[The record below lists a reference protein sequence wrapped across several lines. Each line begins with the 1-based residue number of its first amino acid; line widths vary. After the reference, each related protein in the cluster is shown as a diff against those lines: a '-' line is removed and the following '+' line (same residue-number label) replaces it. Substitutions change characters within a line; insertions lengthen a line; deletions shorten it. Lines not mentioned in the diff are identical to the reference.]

1 MEDKVLIVGAGN
13 IGSRYLQGLLEFKT
27 PLIIFVY
34 DVYPAAFDLC
44 RDRYGDEEQSIH
56 KIIYVTEFKTV
67 PEHINIVVISTTA
80 DKRTQVVQKISEN
93 LLVDYWVL
101 EKVLAQKVSDLNLL
115 RDATKKSKGA
125 WVNTSLYLQPLYQ
138 KLNGQKS
145 NGQAITFIVSK
156 LAGLA
161 CNAIHYIDY
170 VQRWNNSKITEFNT
184 SKLNHNWYPAK
195 RKGFFEVEGQLEV
208 SFSDS
213 SRLII
218 SGCHND
224 ISHEVELTIADEIW
238 QVNEINGI
246 AKSSTGKNIIAKT
259 PHQSEMTAPLF
270 KEILLYGRCNLPDIS
285 LSIIQHE
292 IMIKSFLDHWNK
304 KMPLSQEVLFIT

>member
-27 PLIIFVY
+27 PLVIFVY
-34 DVYPAAFDLC
+34 DVYSAAFDLC
-44 RDRYGDEEQSIH
+44 RARYGDEEQCIH

-67 PEHINIVVISTTA
+67 PEHINIVVVSTTA
-80 DKRTQVVQKISEN
+80 DKRTQIVKKISEN

-115 RDATKKSKGA
+115 RNATKKSKGA

-138 KLNGQKS
+138 KLNDQKL
-145 NGQAITFIVSK
+145 NEQAITFIVSK

-184 SKLNHNWYPAK
+184 SKLNQNWYPAK

-218 SGCHND
+218 SGFHND

-238 QVNEINGI
+238 QVNEIDGI
-246 AKSSTGKNIIAKT
+246 AKSFTGKSIIAKA

-304 KMPLSQEVLFIT
+304 KMPLNQEVLPIT

>member
-1 MEDKVLIVGAGN
+1 MEDKILIVGAGN

-44 RDRYGDEEQSIH
+44 GDRYGDEERSIH
-56 KIIYVTEFKTV
+56 KIIYVTEFKKV
-67 PEHINIVVISTTA
+67 PEHINIAVISTTA

-93 LLVDYWVL
+93 FSIDYWVL
-101 EKVLAQKVSDLNLL
+101 EKVLAQKVSDLHLL
-115 RDATKKSKGA
+115 RDATKKSKA
-125 WVNTSLYLQPLYQ
+125 TWVNTSLYLQPLYQ
-138 KLNGQKS
+138 KLNDQKS
-145 NGQAITFIVSK
+145 NEQAITFIVDK
-156 LAGLA
+156 LSGLA

-184 SKLNHNWYPAK
+184 SKLNYNWYPAK

-218 SGCHND
+218 SGSHND
-224 ISHEVELTIADEIW
+224 ISHEVELIIADEIW
-238 QVNEINGI
+238 KVNEADGI
-246 AKSSTGKNIIAKT
+246 AKSLTGKSISAKA

-270 KEILLYGRCNLPDIS
+270 KQILLYGRCNLPNIS

-292 IMIKSFLDHWNK
+292 IMIKSFLEHWNK
-304 KMPLSQEVLFIT
+304 KMPLNQEVLPIT